1 MGTDSTRRG
10 LDNMTH
16 GRMQAMTQVWD
27 GISLA
32 PAGARRLRVARR
44 LSVVTAML
52 LFTAIVAG
60 TIGTSYAK
68 NVLKDTVVVSNYG
81 AAFGGSLET
90 FSAGSVLNSKPFLD
104 IHGTNTL
111 LGIGTGGS
119 GNGQSSLN
127 GDNAVSVP
135 IVLLPIGLPAG
146 FIDIFSP
153 GSNSNSQPKNLI
165 ADPTGFDVTG
175 VDLPQGVAFEN
186 PFDEQHPFGTDI
198 IAVANLQPGVQ
209 APHSGLG
216 ACAAPILGFGG
227 SVGTITEYNHSTL
240 IPGLN
245 VIPPFNDSP
254 VCSVPTP
261 PACPTADLHP
271 ATIGGCLTFL
281 LGPVG
286 VAFDSTGFLFA
297 VNEAGVAAGAP
308 GFVTVY
314 DPGASGDVFPRAI
327 IGLEGPTAGDFV
339 DPVYVTTGHG
349 VAEASVEDFPNDVIF
364 VSDVGDNSIKIFAP
378 FTNCGPG
385 PFGTLCL
392 GSELAVIHG
401 GATKLKRPEG
411 IVLTADGNLYVVNN
425 TANTLSEFSSAK
437 VAAAIAGGGQQ
448 DISPSFMLP
457 GVMSKTSRMNF
468 PVGVAAP
475 QFPPPSSSPVT
486 P

>member
-1 MGTDSTRRG
+1 
-10 LDNMTH
+10 
-16 GRMQAMTQVWD
+16 MTQVWD

-32 PAGARRLRVARR
+32 PGRARRLRGARR

-52 LFTAIVAG
+52 LFAAIIAG

-68 NVLKDTVVVSNYG
+68 NTLKDTVVVSNYG

-153 GSNSNSQPKNLI
+153 GSNKNSQPKNLI

-186 PFDEQHPFGTDI
+186 PFDEVHPFGTDI
-198 IAVANLQPGVQ
+198 IAVANLQPTVL
-209 APHSGLG
+209 APDSGLG
-216 ACAAPILGFGG
+216 ACSPPPPDGTGFGT

-245 VIPPFNDSP
+245 VIPPVNDSL

-261 PACPTADLHP
+261 PACPAADVHP
-271 ATIGGCLTFL
+271 STIGGCLTFL

-286 VAFDSTGFLFA
+286 LAFDNTGFLFA
-297 VNEAGVAAGAP
+297 VNEGGVSVGAP
-308 GFVTVY
+308 GFVTAY
-314 DPGASGDVFPRAI
+314 DPGAFGNVFPRAI
-327 IGLEGPTAGDFV
+327 IGLEGPTAGAFV
-339 DPVYVTTGHG
+339 NPVYITAGTGFIEESKANG
-349 VAEASVEDFPNDVIF
+349 SVEDFPADVIF
-364 VSDVGDNSIKIFAP
+364 VTDVGDNSIKIFAP

-392 GSELAVIHG
+392 GTELAVIHG

-411 IVLTADGNLYVVNN
+411 IVLSGTGNLYVVNN
-425 TANTLSEFSSAK
+425 SANTLSEFSNAK
-437 VAAAIAGGGQQ
+437 LLSAIAGGGQQ

-457 GVMSKTSRMNF
+457 GVMSKTSAMNF

-475 QFPPPSSSPVT
+475 QFPPPTSSTVT
-486 P
+486 PK